1 MEYEI
6 VMGLEVH
13 VELATRTKI
22 FCGCSTRFGGEPNAH
37 VCPVCLGLPGSLPVL
52 NRQVVDLAI
61 KAGLA
66 LHCDIQKENR
76 FDRKNYFYP
85 DLPKDYQISQ
95 LYHPICQN
103 GSLEV
108 EAEGQV
114 SRITIH
120 EIHMEEDA
128 GKLVHDHT
136 GTLIDYNRCGVPLIE
151 IVTNPDF
158 RKPAQVGAFL
168 EQLQETLK
176 YLGVSDCKME
186 EGSMRA
192 DVNLSVRPKGSDV
205 LGTRTEMKNLN
216 SFKAVQRAIAYESE
230 RQIQVL
236 SEGGTIHQETRRW
249 DDEAGESY
257 AMRSKENAQDYRYFP
272 DPDLLPLSIS
282 SQWISE
288 IRESLPELPGPK
300 RLRYEREYG
309 LNGEMAHAIT
319 ASRQLAELY
328 EAALTEGA
336 DPKLTATLMAGE
348 LPRLMKEYNV
358 EPEKLSAG
366 SERLDVEDQ
375 CSGQPNS
382 KGLRKEELDGE
393 GFCAGTLDSIKLS
406 KIVSLMGAG
415 KISRN
420 DGKVILEEVFCHFVE
435 PEAYAREHNMLIS
448 HDHGLLDAVT
458 SEILAAHPQSAADYL
473 AGKAKALDFLVGQ
486 SMRQLK
492 GKAGPKEVSEALL
505 QRLAQR
511 ESGAVH
517 QTRQSAQQ
525 TEQSQQAQMSQNMQP
540 GFGSMGDSSPE
551 EKRSK
556 AAAPSQEESSAESL
570 TAAQKA
576 LRSLP
581 AADQSGQVFEAGSAQ
596 LPGEYQISN
605 RYRTK
610 TCGQL
615 TTADVGNQVRL
626 AGWVQTI
633 RNHGGIMFVDLRD
646 HYGVTQVVVT
656 AEHVERLS
664 KETVISV
671 TGQVVLRDPETVNPK
686 LPTGQVELKAE
697 NMDILGACRSGLP
710 FEVENSTD
718 TREDIRLKYRFLD
731 LRNQKMHDNI
741 LLRSRIIQYLR
752 RQMDAMGFV
761 EIQTPILANSSPE
774 GARDYLVP
782 SRKHKGMF
790 YALPQAP
797 QQFKQQLMASGFDR
811 YYQIAPCFR
820 DEDARADRSPGE
832 FYQLDFEMAFAT
844 QEDVFAVAE
853 QVLSEVFARFSQKK
867 VTPAPFPRIT
877 YREAML
883 KYGTDKPDLRNPL
896 IIMDLTSFFS
906 QVEFKPFQ
914 GKPVRGIRVPGCAQ
928 MPKSFYER
936 MEKFALGIGMK
947 GLGYITVKE
956 DMSYKG
962 PIDKFMSEAQRK
974 ELAGLAELEA
984 NDTLYFISD
993 EKALAEKYAGQIRTE
1008 LGKRLDLIDESRF
1021 DFCYI
1026 TDFPMFEIN
1035 EETGSV
1041 DFTHNPFSMPQGEM
1055 EALLT
1060 MNPLD
1065 VKAYQYDIV
1074 VNGVELSSGAVRNH
1088 RPDVMVKA
1096 FEIAG
1101 YTEEDVKNQ
1110 FGALYTAFQYGAPP
1124 HAGMAPGVDRMVML
1138 LAEEENIREI
1148 IAFPLSSN
1156 GQDLLFGAP
1165 GPVDEKQLR
1174 EVHIKIR

>member
-103 GSLEV
+103 GCLEV

-230 RQIQVL
+230 RQIQIL
-236 SEGGTIHQETRRW
+236 SEGGVIHQETRRW

-328 EAALTEGA
+328 EAALAEGA

-358 EPEKLSAG
+358 EPENLSAG
-366 SERLDVEDQ
+366 T
-375 CSGQPNS
+375 
-382 KGLRKEELDGE
+382 
-393 GFCAGTLDSIKLS
+393 GTLDSIKLA

-448 HDHGLLDAVT
+448 HDHGLLDEVT
-458 SEILAAHPQSAADYL
+458 SKILAAHPQSVADYL

-492 GKAGPKEVSEALL
+492 GKADPQAVSQALVQKIAQKEDQCYPK
-505 QRLAQR
+505 
-511 ESGAVH
+511 
-517 QTRQSAQQ
+517 AQQ
-525 TEQSQQAQMSQNMQP
+525 KSQKQLSSQTDQSRQIQKSPQMKSEGLAETETEI
-540 GFGSMGDSSPE
+540 SPAE
-551 EKRSK
+551 TEAPEKT
-556 AAAPSQEESSAESL
+556 EVL

-576 LRSLP
+576 LRSLSG
-581 AADQSGQVFEAGSAQ
+581 ADQSGQGMEVGSTG

-615 TTADVGNQVRL
+615 TNADVGNQVRL

-741 LLRSRIIQYLR
+741 LLRSRIIQFLR
-752 RQMDAMGFV
+752 HQMDAMGFV

-853 QVLSEVFARFSQKK
+853 QVLSAVFARFSQKK

-877 YREAML
+877 YQEAML

-974 ELAGLAELEA
+974 ELARLAELEA
-984 NDTLYFISD
+984 LDTLYFISD

-1008 LGKRLDLIDESRF
+1008 LGKRLELIDESRF

-1055 EALLT
+1055 DALLT
-1060 MNPLD
+1060 RNPLD

-1165 GPVDEKQLR
+1165 GLVDEKQLR

>member
-52 NRQVVDLAI
+52 NRRVVDLAI

-103 GSLEV
+103 GCLEV

-230 RQIQVL
+230 RQIQIL
-236 SEGGTIHQETRRW
+236 SEGGVIHQETRRW

-358 EPEKLSAG
+358 EPEKLSVDGRKLARLVGLLSAG
-366 SERLDVEDQ
+366 R
-375 CSGQPNS
+375 
-382 KGLRKEELDGE
+382 
-393 GFCAGTLDSIKLS
+393 
-406 KIVSLMGAG
+406 
-415 KISRN
+415 ISRN
-420 DGKVILEEVFCHFVE
+420 DGKVILEEMFCRFAE
-435 PEAYAREHNMLIS
+435 PEDYARDHNMLIT
-448 HDHGLLDAVT
+448 HDRSLLDEVT

-492 GKAGPKEVSEALL
+492 GKASPKEVSEALL

-511 ESGAVH
+511 ESGAVP

-525 TEQSQQAQMSQNMQP
+525 TQQSQQAQMSQTVQP
-540 GFGSMGDSSPE
+540 GFGPMGDSSPE

-556 AAAPSQEESSAESL
+556 SAAPSQEESFAESL
-570 TAAQKA
+570 TPAQKA
-576 LRSLP
+576 LRSLS
-581 AADQSGQVFEAGSAQ
+581 AADPSGQVFEAGSAQ

-697 NMDILGACRSGLP
+697 TMDILGACRSGLP

-741 LLRSRIIQYLR
+741 LLRSRIIQFLR

-853 QVLSEVFARFSQKK
+853 QVLSGVFARFSQKK

-1008 LGKRLDLIDESRF
+1008 LGKRLELIDESRF

-1055 EALLT
+1055 DALLT

-1165 GPVDEKQLR
+1165 GLVDEKQLR